1 MSDGLVRTDAEVI
14 LTFKDDLARFLD
26 VVDAELTRMQA
37 RLQRERDTWNDDVAE
52 EWSTRDL
59 RMKGQVNR
67 ALEGLE
73 KQVETLSKRG
83 ARIREYRR
91 AGNWRYS

>member
-1 MSDGLVRTDAEVI
+1 MSDGVVRTDAEVI

-73 KQVETLSKRG
+73 KQVKTLPEK
-83 ARIREYRR
+83 AERILEYRR
-91 AGNWRYS
+91 AGKWPYS